1 MELLQI
7 ATALV
12 ITKCDGQLLQIA
24 TLSFFITKCETA
36 YYKLRQVLQSVMDLL
51 QSAMVLT
58 NCDRTTSAYTE
69 FMSGEGFC

>member
-1 MELLQI
+1 MMELLQI

-12 ITKCDGQLLQIA
+12 
-24 TLSFFITKCETA
+24 ITKCETA

-58 NCDRTTSAYTE
+58 N
-69 FMSGEGFC
+69 